1 MTEREASTIYN
12 YKYLLP
18 SPLEREVSNH
28 QQSKQPFIFRPI
40 MIYDHIS
47 YMKLSSS
54 CVHISYSTLLEC
66 VHSFQNQEREAGISL
81 VVMVAV
87 SDYHGVSSLLGIAL
101 PLIVLLRLRPLPLF
115 PTYYLL
121 DDDGIH
127 ILFFVSLFL
136 DMGAGEE
143 SVDPPNK

>member
-1 MTEREASTIYN
+1 
-12 YKYLLP
+12 
-18 SPLEREVSNH
+18 
-28 QQSKQPFIFRPI
+28 
-40 MIYDHIS
+40 
-47 YMKLSSS
+47 
-54 CVHISYSTLLEC
+54 
-66 VHSFQNQEREAGISL
+66 
-81 VVMVAV
+81 MVAV
-87 SDYHGVSSLLGIAL
+87 SDYHVVSSLLGIAL
-101 PLIVLLRLRPLPLF
+101 PVLVMLLRPLPLF

>member
-1 MTEREASTIYN
+1 MTERRHRRYIITNIFF
-12 YKYLLP
+12 LL
-18 SPLEREVSNH
+18 PLEREVSN
-28 QQSKQPFIFRPI
+28 QQQRKQPFIFRPI
-40 MIYDHIS
+40 MILTTTS
-47 YMKLSSS
+47 YMKLTSS

-115 PTYYLL
+115 PTYLNLL
-121 DDDGIH
+121 DDGIH
-127 ILFFVSLFL
+127 ILFFVSSSIW
-136 DMGAGEE
+136 APAKNQ
-143 SVDPPNK
+143 SIPP